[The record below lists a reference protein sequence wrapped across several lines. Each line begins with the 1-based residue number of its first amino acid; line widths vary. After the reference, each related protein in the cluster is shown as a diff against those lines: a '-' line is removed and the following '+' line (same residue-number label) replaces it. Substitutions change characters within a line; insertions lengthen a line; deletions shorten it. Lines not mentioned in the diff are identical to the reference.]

1 MQEGSQ
7 RLRGVL
13 QSLVSEGALT
23 AEQSLLVSN
32 RFQALDN
39 SQTRKSIFSEI
50 AAYLGGAFVLIAL
63 IFLAAQNWQD
73 APRPLRVGLLASLSL
88 LLLIISHYLSDLN
101 AMRLRLTSVLSM
113 AAAISATAAVAFSY
127 ESGNSA
133 PWAPFM
139 AGCAISTY
147 SFIRY
152 RHEILQIGAYGYFF
166 FTGFMTL
173 GEFTDIEPED
183 SPAYAIYWVI
193 LASIWMY
200 MAFLRMID
208 QTLAYLIGAATFF
221 IAIQFLFVTDHRL
234 VSYLV
239 AISVVPTLGW
249 LYIRERQWPLLL
261 GAVAITTLTTGEFV
275 AATLGGSLGAL
286 LGLLAAGIALI
297 TSSMVAIRKAQ
308 RSQ

>member
-1 MQEGSQ
+1 LQEGSK

-23 AEQSLLVSN
+23 REQSDLVNS
-32 RFQALDN
+32 RFESVAGAQ
-39 SQTRKSIFSEI
+39 SSKSIYSEI
-50 AAYLGGAFVLIAL
+50 AAYLGGAFVVIAML
-63 IFLAAQNWQD
+63 FLAAQNWQD
-73 APRPLRVGLLASLSL
+73 APRPVRVGLLSIVSIL
-88 LLLIISHYLSDLN
+88 LLVISHFLGDLN

-113 AAAISATAAVAFSY
+113 AAAISATAAIAFSY

-139 AGCAISTY
+139 AGCAVATY

-152 RHEILQIGAYGYFF
+152 RHEILQIGAFGYLFI
-166 FTGFMTL
+166 TGLMTL
-173 GEFTDIEPED
+173 GEVTDIEPED
-183 SPAYAIYWVI
+183 SPAYAMYWVI

-200 MAFLRMID
+200 IAFLKMID
-208 QTLAYLIGAATFF
+208 QTLAYLISAATLF
-221 IAIQFLFVTDHRL
+221 IATQFLFVTDHRL

-239 AISVVPTLGW
+239 AIAYVPILGW
-249 LYIRERQWPLLL
+249 LYLRERRWPLLF
-261 GAVAITTLTTGEFV
+261 GAVTITTFTTGEFV

-297 TSSMVAIRKAQ
+297 TTSMVAIRKAQ
-308 RSQ
+308 HSL

>member
-1 MQEGSQ
+1 LQEGSK

-13 QSLVSEGALT
+13 QSLVSEGAISP
-23 AEQSLLVSN
+23 EQSDLVN
-32 RFQALDN
+32 TRFESVAG
-39 SQTRKSIFSEI
+39 SQSSKSIYSEI

-63 IFLAAQNWQD
+63 IFLAAENWQD
-73 APRPLRVGLLASLSL
+73 APRPVRVGLLATLSI
-88 LLLIISHYLSDLN
+88 LLLITSHFLSDLN

-113 AAAISATAAVAFSY
+113 GAAISATASIAFSY

-139 AGCAISTY
+139 SGCAIATY

-152 RHEILQIGAYGYFF
+152 RHEILQIGAYGYLFV
-166 FTGFMTL
+166 TGLMTL

-183 SPAYAIYWVI
+183 SIAYAIYWVI

-200 MAFLRMID
+200 IAFLKMID
-208 QTLAYLIGAATFF
+208 QTLAYLISAATLF
-221 IAIQFLFVTDHRL
+221 ISIQFLFVTDHRL

-239 AISVVPTLGW
+239 AIAVVPTLGW
-249 LYIRERQWPLLL
+249 LYLRDRRWPLLF
-261 GAVAITTLTTGEFV
+261 GAVTITTFTTGEFV

-297 TSSMVAIRKAQ
+297 TTSMVAIRKAQ
-308 RSQ
+308 HS